1 MEEVAFNTAFASLA
15 RGLTSAVVRLASMA
29 RAEEEC
35 GVDSSSQ
42 MRVSEPDSR
51 AEGEGGDLVRV
62 EGGDL
67 GRELGEGGG
76 EAIVV
81 VAGGC
86 ARGCERV

>member
-1 MEEVAFNTAFASLA
+1 MRFA
-15 RGLTSAVVRLASMA
+15 RG
-29 RAEEEC
+29 
-35 GVDSSSQ
+35 
-42 MRVSEPDSR
+42 
-51 AEGEGGDLVRV
+51 EGEGGDLVRV